1 MQQFIDNWSATLL
14 APITNTSL
22 TLSVEPAKAALLTG
36 LGGGAFYRLTLVELD
51 GSGAEV
57 DWDVVQVTDVASG
70 VLTVTRTG
78 TARSWASGA
87 LIEAR
92 LTAAGMGELRDSAGG
107 PGPQGDPGASA
118 YEVAV
123 AGGFVGTEAQWLASL
138 IGPEGPQGVP
148 GETGPQGDAGAGLNI
163 LGTLPTEGD
172 LPLTGN
178 AGEAYLIGGNLWV
191 WSGSAW
197 VNAGQIQGP
206 QGPAG
211 APGADGADGADGA
224 PGASAYQVAVA
235 AGFVGTEAQWLAS
248 LVGPQGPAGAAGAD
262 GADGADGV
270 NGAPGSAGASAY
282 QVAVAAG
289 FVGTEAQWL
298 ASLVGPQGPAGPSGA
313 TAPQSIIIACSDETT
328 ALTAGSAKVTFRMP
342 YAFTLS
348 AVRASLTTAQA
359 SGSILTVDI
368 NEGGASILSTKLT
381 IDNAEKSSTTAAAG
395 AVISDAAL
403 ADDAEITIDIDQ
415 IGDGTAKGLKVYL
428 IGVKA

>member
-22 TLSVEPAKAALLTG
+22 ALSIEPVKAALLAG
-36 LGGGAFYRLTLVELD
+36 LGSGGFYRLTLVEVD
-51 GSGAEV
+51 GATEV
-57 DWDVVQVTDVASG
+57 DWDVVQVTAVSSG
-70 VLTVTRTG
+70 VLTVTRTD
-78 TARSWASGA
+78 TARSWPAGT

-92 LTAAGMGELRDSAGG
+92 LTAAGMSELRDSAGA
-107 PGPQGDPGASA
+107 PGPQGEPGASA
-118 YEVAV
+118 YDVAV
-123 AGGFVGTEAQWLASL
+123 VGGFVGTEAQWLASL
-138 IGPEGPQGVP
+138 VGPEGAQGPQ
-148 GETGPQGDAGAGLNI
+148 GETGPQGAAGAGLNI
-163 LGTLPTEGD
+163 LGPLAAEGD

-178 AGEAYLIGGNLWV
+178 AGEAYLIAGDLWV

-211 APGADGADGADGA
+211 VPGADGADGADGA

-282 QVAVAAG
+282 QVAVVGG

-313 TAPQSIIIACSDETT
+313 TAPQSIIIACSDEAT

-368 NEGGASILSTKLT
+368 NEGAASILSTKLT
-381 IDNAEKSSTTAAAG
+381 IDNTEKTSTTAATA
-395 AVISDAAL
+395 AVISDSAL
-403 ADDAEITIDIDQ
+403 ANDAEITIDIDQ
-415 IGDGTAKGLKVYL
+415 VGDGTAKGLKVYL
-428 IGVKA
+428 IGVPA